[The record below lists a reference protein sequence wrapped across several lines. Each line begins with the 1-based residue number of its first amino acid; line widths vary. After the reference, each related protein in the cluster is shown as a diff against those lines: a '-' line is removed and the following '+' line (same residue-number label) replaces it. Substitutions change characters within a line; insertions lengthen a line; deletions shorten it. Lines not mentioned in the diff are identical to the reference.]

1 MKFKE
6 TVLVGPESLAITY
19 GIGSALMWGASDF
32 SGGFAT
38 KQCHALM
45 VILLAHLLGALLLL
59 GLIPMFAEPFPPAHY
74 LMWGALAGFCGT
86 LGLTAFY
93 RALALGRMGLVAPL
107 SAITTA
113 AVPITVALFT
123 EGMPRTPQLFGFGV
137 AMVAVWC
144 LSSPGSRSKISTNE
158 RDLALLSG
166 LGFGL
171 FFICIDRASTE
182 AILWPLLAARIA
194 SIALAA
200 ILLTARRQMKI
211 PGKTQLPCIAMV
223 GILDTLANAFF
234 ALSVHLGRLDVAA
247 MLGSMYPA
255 FTLLLAWLILKERLS
270 MKQWIGAMGA
280 LAALALIAG

>member
-1 MKFKE
+1 M
-6 TVLVGPESLAITY
+6 GPESLAITY

-59 GLIPMFAEPFPPAHY
+59 AMIPIFAEPFPRADC

-93 RALALGRMGLVAPL
+93 RALAMGRMGLVAPL
-107 SAITTA
+107 SAIVTA
-113 AVPITVALFT
+113 ALPITVALFT
-123 EGMPRTPQLFGFGV
+123 EGMPRMPQMIGFGV

-144 LSSPGSRSKISTNE
+144 LSSPGGCSKITKNE

-182 AILWPLLAARIA
+182 AILWPLLVARIA

-200 ILLTARRQMKI
+200 ILLMARRQMTP
-211 PGKTQLPCIAMV
+211 PGKMQLPCIALV
-223 GILDTLANAFF
+223 GILDTFANAFF
-234 ALSVHLGRLDVAA
+234 ALSVNLGRLDVAA
-247 MLGSMYPA
+247 MLGAMYPA
-255 FTLLLAWLILKERLS
+255 FTLLLAGLILKERLS
-270 MKQWIGAMGA
+270 LQQWFGAMAA
-280 LAALALIAG
+280 LVALALIAG